1 MEWINPV
8 WEAPSQIQSLI
19 STRLGGVSQAP
30 YDSLNLGDHVNDVP
44 EHVAH
49 NRSVLRSHLPT
60 EPVWL
65 KQVHGTIVSTP
76 DQRRHIHQQDIVA
89 DAIVSS
95 KPNEVLAIMTADCLP
110 VLFCASDGSVVG
122 AAHAGWR
129 GLCSGVLEKTVN
141 EMLALSPHLKSQ
153 DILAYM
159 GPAIGPSS
167 YEVGDDVFQAFQVS
181 SIKVSENDFVAI
193 PNKQGKYLANLYSL
207 ARARLMAAG
216 MHRISGGQ
224 MCTYLDQQHFF
235 SYRRDGITG
244 RFASFIWISG

>member
-30 YDSLNLGDHVNDVP
+30 YDSLNLGDHVGDVP
-44 EHVAH
+44 EHVAR

-65 KQVHGTIVSTP
+65 KQVHSSIVSTP

-110 VLFCASDGSVVG
+110 VLFCTSDGSVVG

-167 YEVGDDVFQAFQVS
+167 YEVGDDVFQAFQES

-207 ARARLMAAG
+207 ARTRLVAAG
-216 MHRISGGQ
+216 MYSISGGQ
-224 MCTYLDQQHFF
+224 MCTHLDRQHFF

-244 RFASFIWISG
+244 RFASFIWISE

>member
-30 YDSLNLGDHVNDVP
+30 YDSLNLGEHVNDVP

-65 KQVHGTIVSTP
+65 KQVHSSIVSTP

-129 GLCSGVLEKTVN
+129 GLCSGVLENTVN

-167 YEVGDDVFQAFQVS
+167 YEVGDDVFQAFQES

-207 ARARLMAAG
+207 ARTQLVAAG
-216 MHRISGGQ
+216 MYRISGGQ
-224 MCTYLDQQHFF
+224 MCTHLDQ
-235 SYRRDGITG
+235 IG
-244 RFASFIWISG
+244 RAHV

>member
-1 MEWINPV
+1 
-8 WEAPSQIQSLI
+8 
-19 STRLGGVSQAP
+19 
-30 YDSLNLGDHVNDVP
+30 
-44 EHVAH
+44 
-49 NRSVLRSHLPT
+49 
-60 EPVWL
+60 VWL
-65 KQVHGTIVSTP
+65 KQVHSSIVSTP
-76 DQRRHIHQQDIVA
+76 HQRRHIHQQDIVA
-89 DAIVSS
+89 DAIVSA

-110 VLFCASDGSVVG
+110 VLFCASDGSVIG

-129 GLCSGVLEKTVN
+129 GLCSGVLENTVN
-141 EMLALSPHLKSQ
+141 EMLTLSPHLTSQ

-167 YEVGDDVFQAFQVS
+167 YEVGHDVFQAFQES

-207 ARARLMAAG
+207 ARTQLMATG

-224 MCTYLDQQHFF
+224 MCTYLDHQHFF

-244 RFASFIWISG
+244 RFASFIWTSE

>member
-30 YDSLNLGDHVNDVP
+30 YDSLNLGEHVNDVP

-65 KQVHGTIVSTP
+65 KQVHSSIVSTP

-129 GLCSGVLEKTVN
+129 GLCSGVLENTVN

-167 YEVGDDVFQAFQVS
+167 YEVGDDVFQAFQES

-207 ARARLMAAG
+207 ARTQLVAAG
-216 MHRISGGQ
+216 MYRISGGQ
-224 MCTYLDQQHFF
+224 MCTHLDRQHFF

-244 RFASFIWISG
+244 RFASFIWISE